1 MIEMREE
8 LKNSFKHN
16 YYQIDSQNMHEIRK
30 LDIQI
35 IKDIDNKDFQ
45 KKYPE
50 FQYKEVFTKT

>member
-35 IKDIDNKDFQ
+35 IKDIDNKDF
-45 KKYPE
+45 
-50 FQYKEVFTKT
+50 